1 MSSIHKYNTNTH
13 TYFVSFC
20 VRIQAKFKRRI
31 NYFCSKMWVCVYRY
45 LFSSVYKSN
54 WQRTERIYI
63 YWIRSDFTLEMKEE
77 EQLQAVQT
85 VWTKTLRKGSERVTW
100 GKFEAVC
107 SGQNTM
113 WERAW
118 GIEGLV
124 GSRVQ
129 CAWNVS
135 LQSQD
140 GRKIVSMQG
149 WSLWVNPAEK
159 STVMKNRWRPFYLS
173 NRRKLEIWVMW

>member
-77 EQLQAVQT
+77 GTIAGCANSLNEDT
-85 VWTKTLRKGSERVTW
+85 EKG
-100 GKFEAVC
+100 
-107 SGQNTM
+107 Q
-113 WERAW
+113 
-118 GIEGLV
+118 
-124 GSRVQ
+124 
-129 CAWNVS
+129 
-135 LQSQD
+135 
-140 GRKIVSMQG
+140 
-149 WSLWVNPAEK
+149 
-159 STVMKNRWRPFYLS
+159 
-173 NRRKLEIWVMW
+173 